1 MLTEDKI
8 VPSTEEPIPVVDASF
23 DDQGL
28 APEDF
33 PVAAPDPFVK
43 AEEGVTQEYMDE
55 SSGIELPSEEP
66 EPIDLSSPESTSE
79 VYLPPPEEDPLP
91 SKTQVQ
97 SKRDS
102 FYAAEELEIA
112 VHDSSFDESQEQQ
125 FMDGRSDLEDA
136 ALEQAAAS
144 DSESDQMA
152 IESIISDPTISQ
164 GIRASVLEN
173 YIQRGSIPVP
183 LKERYINKLASNLD
197 NSDYEDRE
205 VQREISETLGPRK
218 TDLDIRSR
226 NEDIDVMLDSHPN
239 ISAWESYKAGVNQA
253 ETGINKFIGNATEA
267 NVKEQL
273 VIEQK
278 ILASGDMVNIITNQ
292 FGQLTPAIAAGAMA
306 VASLPV
312 TLGTTATVGL
322 AMLVRAG
329 VVWATAST
337 ALSMDHYSRLDAQ
350 GVNKEILAYAAVAR
364 GTMTGLEIALP
375 IFRSTSILQIMA
387 LNGGGNL
394 LIGQLSV
401 AVQNEVLKAY
411 PELQREQFNTANM
424 TVDGLLGAGLG
435 LLFGRIK
442 MRSAP
447 VGQAPIDGVS
457 STEVKGL
464 PAPNTPRPKKHI
476 PVNSPAEAQK
486 VANPKKATDEAVRII
501 KENDVKSADT
511 ITDGAGIGAYAADI
525 VLPNFN
531 VDPNLNLNAA
541 NQLIEDVK
549 KNDYVFTE
557 GMKDSRFN
565 DVLQNTTQRNKLHI
579 QALAIRADVQGGPV
593 YSQSNSNVPLEGI
606 DFTEGRDVYL
616 PRKGGTYKMT
626 ESGESSPS
634 AQRELAKIQARVDAS
649 SLRGLGD
656 VHFIKKDQGWVIEHT
671 WKKEWVDTYG
681 ILGIDEVHL
690 AGIPATN
697 LARSAAGKWFIPNPA
712 NQRMGDPHI
721 IGIEKEA
728 LYANRLDRIA
738 EKSIHKLKHKLEF
751 HNLINHGMQNGIDHY
766 SIKDIFK
773 LYSKTLT
780 WKQAEEVYVAH
791 KRWRRSLDYTHVM
804 AARQHRNKLANE
816 GWRGLRATGNMNS
829 LMLATTKIPTDDL
842 ARLKSGEMNVLNYEA
857 NIAEGYR
864 PKEGDG
870 RTLVRLKETLEVGG
884 SSYEYVTFG
893 SDMNLGILPDVT
905 LKKLKGFSP
914 RFHMANFY
922 IDAIPKSKMVNGR
935 TLSKFDDLAKYKT
948 TVAGAKT
955 INEANEI
962 AAKMGKDN
970 SDFTFVPRRERANK
984 LEQFA
989 EQMQV
994 ASKSAEVERG
1004 RGQQQLTD
1012 GNGNNIPIGDHWQS
1026 MKRTNQT
1033 LSHVEAFDQVDR
1045 ILQHDFVE
1053 THKVYLAKGT
1063 FPEDSADVRMPEN
1076 SEIPLKQL
1084 ERGYKEALRNLEY
1097 YQKQK
1102 VLKTLGDFNWEGMF
1116 HSMADTF
1123 ESFAKELEKSEIA
1136 LIKQGSRNIP
1146 DALRMF
1152 GDQGNLLTKVPKWM
1166 ASAFMISMSPARQ
1179 LIIQGQQAREMLIVN
1194 PIGAFNAMRLMYG
1207 VRTIYLFSPEPDL
1220 PNMTWVK
1227 FMAKE
1232 GAMGEA
1238 EMLREY
1244 HNVRKSGL
1252 FDGLNRH
1259 ELIRDAMLMAEKGLN
1274 ESGIQTTSRW
1284 ITNATNTVPHW
1295 GRELGF
1301 KIGELDNKMGMYF
1314 QARDILRRRHPEKDW
1329 NTPENLAIIAIEGNK
1344 LAGAMNRAASL
1355 PYQHGILS
1363 SIMQFWAI
1371 PHKMLF
1377 NVIQNTATIMDP
1389 KMRIKLFAARS
1400 AMYGED
1406 ATLILPA
1413 LGYVYEM
1420 LMGDDD
1426 PWLQD
1431 YPNIRYMLKNGIGDV
1446 VMNYAINLAFYKEG
1460 ELDKNGNPQVP
1471 SNIAFGDA
1479 LIPYSD
1485 LLYVYADL
1493 AYEVYKLYD
1502 KDISTMPRTAG
1513 TEVISRINRTA
1524 RDLGRIW
1531 GKLNK
1536 NAPTHEKLLTS
1547 MSTIGK
1553 LSSGWNNLSKA
1564 ILMES
1569 TRRVETANGFEI
1581 LDDATVPEAIA
1592 KAWGFRSHKEIDA
1605 YKNYLDDKK
1614 LEFIK
1619 QDIAD
1624 NVYKDMIYIADNF
1637 GTDKAESIIDSLGM
1651 IWGIIREG
1659 SEDLD
1664 DKDIEDILD
1673 KIMNKLDREGKDGR
1687 TVITMKLI
1695 EYNGKNIQG
1704 PMKGI
1709 LQRMLDSKN
1718 PKQVEWAK
1726 GFKEGKI

>member
-1 MLTEDKI
+1 MITQDKI
-8 VPSTEEPIPVVDASF
+8 VPSTEEPIRVATPEF
-23 DDQGL
+23 QEQ

-97 SKRDS
+97 SNRDS

-226 NEDIDVMLDSHPN
+226 NEDIDAMLDSNPD

-292 FGQLTPAIAAGAMA
+292 FGQLTPAIAAGSMA

-312 TLGTTATVGL
+312 TIGTTATVGL

-447 VGQAPIDGVS
+447 VEGVS

-464 PAPNTPRPKKHI
+464 PAPNVSRPKKHI

-531 VDPNLNLNAA
+531 VDPNLNLTAA

-557 GMKDSRFN
+557 QQKDSRFN

-606 DFTEGRDVYL
+606 DFTEGRDVYM

-626 ESGESSPS
+626 ESGEPSPS
-634 AQRELAKIQARVDAS
+634 AQRELAKIQARVDES

-656 VHFIKKDQGWVIEHT
+656 VHFTQKDQGWVIEHT

-690 AGIPATN
+690 VGIPATN

-728 LYANRLDRIA
+728 LYANTLDRIA
-738 EKSIHKLKHKLEF
+738 EKSIHKLQHKLEF
-751 HNLINHGMQNGIDHY
+751 HNLINDGMQNGIDHY

-780 WKQAEEVYVAH
+780 WKQAEKVYVAH
-791 KRWRRSLDYTHVM
+791 KKWRRSIDYIYTM

-842 ARLKSGEMNVLNYEA
+842 ARLKSGKMNVLNYEA

-884 SSYEYVTFG
+884 SSYEYATFG
-893 SDMNLGILPDVT
+893 SDMNLGILPNVT
-905 LKKLKGFSP
+905 LEKLKGFSP
-914 RFHMANFY
+914 RFHTENFY
-922 IDAIPKSKMVNGR
+922 VDAIPKSKMVNGR

-948 TVAGAKT
+948 TVAGART

-962 AAKMGKDN
+962 VAKMGKN
-970 SDFTFVPRRERANK
+970 NTDFTFVPRRERANK

-989 EQMQV
+989 EQMKV
-994 ASKSAEVERG
+994 ASKSAEIERG

-1012 GNGNNIPIGDHWQS
+1012 GSGNNIRIGDHWES

-1033 LSHVEAFDQVDR
+1033 LAHVEAFDQVDR

-1053 THKVYLAKGT
+1053 THQAYLAKGT
-1063 FPEDSADVRMPEN
+1063 FPEDSSEIRVPEN
-1076 SEIPLKQL
+1076 SDIPLKQL
-1084 ERGYKEALRNLEY
+1084 ERGYQEALRNLEY

-1136 LIKQGSRNIP
+1136 FIKEGARNIP
-1146 DALRMF
+1146 DAMRKF
-1152 GDQGNLLTKVPKWM
+1152 GDEGNVLLTKWPKSM
-1166 ASAFMISMSPARQ
+1166 ASTFMISMSPIRQ
-1179 LIIQGQQAREMLIVN
+1179 LIIQPQQAREMLMVN
-1194 PIGAFNAMRLMYG
+1194 PIGAVNAMRLMYG
-1207 VRTIYLFSPEPDL
+1207 VRTIFLFTEEPAL

-1227 FMAKE
+1227 LMAKE
-1232 GAMGEA
+1232 GEMGEA

-1259 ELIRDAMLMAEKGLN
+1259 ELIRDVMLQAEEGLN

-1284 ITNATNTVPHW
+1284 IKNTTNTIPSVT
-1295 GRELGF
+1295 RKYGF
-1301 KIGELDNKMGMYF
+1301 EIGERSNRMGMYF

-1329 NTPENLAIIAIEGNK
+1329 NTPENLATIAIEGNK
-1344 LAGAMNRAASL
+1344 LSGAMNRAASL
-1355 PYQHGILS
+1355 PYQHGMLS
-1363 SIMQFWAI
+1363 AVLQFQAI
-1371 PHKMLF
+1371 PQKMLF
-1377 NVIQNTATIMDP
+1377 NVLQDTATIMDP
-1389 KMRIKLFAARS
+1389 QMRTKLFAARM

-1406 ATLILPA
+1406 ASLILPA

-1420 LMGDDD
+1420 LTGDDE

-1431 YPNIRYMLKNGIGDV
+1431 YPNIRYTLKHGIGDLAA
-1446 VMNYAINLAFYKEG
+1446 NAAINLAFYREG

-1485 LLYVYADL
+1485 LLLVYADL
-1493 AYEVYKLYD
+1493 AYEVYKFYD
-1502 KDISTMPRTAG
+1502 GDEGTLPRTAG
-1513 TEVISRINRTA
+1513 TEVINRINRTA
-1524 RDLGRIW
+1524 RIW

-1536 NAPTHEKLLTS
+1536 DAPTHKQLLAS

-1553 LSSGWNNLSKA
+1553 LASGWNNISKA
-1564 ILMES
+1564 ILIEA
-1569 TRRVETANGFEI
+1569 TLRVETANGFDIGVE
-1581 LDDATVPEAIA
+1581 ATVPEAIA
-1592 KAWGFRSHKEIDA
+1592 KAMGFPSHKEITA
-1605 YKNYLDDKK
+1605 YANYLDDKK
-1614 LEFIK
+1614 LEFVK

-1637 GTDKAESIIDSLGM
+1637 GTDEAESITNSLGM
-1651 IWGIIREG
+1651 IWGTIREG
-1659 SEDLD
+1659 SEHLD
-1664 DKDIEDILD
+1664 NKDIDDILD

-1687 TVITMKLI
+1687 TTITMKLI
-1695 EYNGKNIQG
+1695 EYNGENIQG